1 MSIGA
6 HLVEL
11 RKRLMWAAAALV
23 VGMVVAFVI
32 TDPIIHLITE
42 PIRVIAERRGD
53 DFSALNFTSVTSAFD
68 LRMRIA
74 FSIGIFLSAPIWL
87 WQIWAFI
94 MPGLT
99 RKEIRYTVG
108 FVASAVPLF
117 FIGCWVGLLIV
128 PHVIELMW
136 GFTPEG
142 GVNFYNAVDYYDFVF
157 KLLIVVGVAFVLP
170 VFLVALNVAGVMSG
184 KAILKG
190 WRVAILIAT
199 LFSAL
204 ATPAAD
210 IISMFL
216 LAGILTVLFFAAAGV
231 SMLFDRPD
239 LGLIAVAWWT
249 GIACLVHAVRLVQAW
264 IVRSRGGKITSW
276 LSNEGALLS

>member
-1 MSIGA
+1 MDGPEAPKRDKRMSLGQ

-11 RKRLMWAAAALV
+11 RKRLMIAAIALV

-32 TDPIIHLITE
+32 TDPIIAWITQ
-42 PIRVIAERRGD
+42 PIEDIAARRGD
-53 DFSALNFTSVTSAFD
+53 DDLTALTFGTVTSAFD

-74 FSIGIFLSAPIWL
+74 FSIGIFLSAPVWL

-99 RKEIRYTVG
+99 RKEIRYTIG
-108 FVASAVPLF
+108 FVAAAVPLF
-117 FIGCWVGLLIV
+117 FGGCYLGVVVV

-136 GFTPEG
+136 QFTPEG
-142 GVNFYNAVDYYDFVF
+142 AANLYQAAEYYDFVF
-157 KLLIVVGVAFVLP
+157 KLMIVIGISFVLP

-199 LFSAL
+199 VFAAL

-210 IISMFL
+210 VVSML
-216 LAGILTVLFFAAAGV
+216 MLAGILTVLFFAAAGL
-231 SMLFDRPD
+231 SMLFDRRKAKRNMAFLPPEA
-239 LGLIAVAWWT
+239 GV
-249 GIACLVHAVRLVQAW
+249 
-264 IVRSRGGKITSW
+264 
-276 LSNEGALLS
+276 

>member
-1 MSIGA
+1 MDGPEAPKRDKRMSLGQ

-11 RKRLMWAAAALV
+11 RKRLMIAAIALV
-23 VGMVVAFVI
+23 VGMVVAFII
-32 TDPIIHLITE
+32 TDPIIHWVTGPIREITE
-42 PIRVIAERRGD
+42 DRGD
-53 DFSALNFTSVTSAFD
+53 NFAALNFSAVTSPFD
-68 LRMRIA
+68 MRMRIA
-74 FSIGIFLSAPIWL
+74 FSIGIFLSAPVWL

-99 RKEIRYTVG
+99 RKEIRYTIA
-108 FVASAVPLF
+108 FVAAAVPLF
-117 FIGCWVGLLIV
+117 FAGCYVGVLVV

-142 GVNFYNAVDYYDFVF
+142 GVNFYDAQQYYDFVF
-157 KLLIVVGVAFVLP
+157 KLMIVIGVSFVLP

-199 LFSAL
+199 VFAAL

-210 IISMFL
+210 VVSML
-216 LAGILTVLFFAAAGV
+216 MLAGILVVLFFAAAGL
-231 SMLFDRPD
+231 SMLFDKRKTKRNMTFLPPE
-239 LGLIAVAWWT
+239 ASA
-249 GIACLVHAVRLVQAW
+249 
-264 IVRSRGGKITSW
+264 
-276 LSNEGALLS
+276 

>member
-11 RKRLMWAAAALV
+11 RKRLMIAAAALV
-23 VGMVVAFVI
+23 VGMIVAFII
-32 TDPIIHLITE
+32 TDPVIDWITE
-42 PIRVIAERRGD
+42 PIRVISERRGD
-53 DFSALNFTSVTSAFD
+53 DFSALNFTNVTSAFD

-108 FVASAVPLF
+108 FVGAAVPLF
-117 FIGCWVGLLIV
+117 FVGCWVGMLIV

-142 GVNFYNAVDYYDFVF
+142 GVNFYNAPDYYDFVF
-157 KLLIVVGVAFVLP
+157 KLMIVIGVAFVLP

-190 WRVAILIAT
+190 WRVAIIVAT
-199 LFSAL
+199 VFAAL

-210 IISMFL
+210 VISML
-216 LAGILTVLFFAAAGV
+216 MLAGILIVLFFAAAGI
-231 SMLFDRPD
+231 SMLFDRRKSRRAAAA
-239 LGLIAVAWWT
+239 GLPGSTA
-249 GIACLVHAVRLVQAW
+249 
-264 IVRSRGGKITSW
+264 
-276 LSNEGALLS
+276 

>member
-1 MSIGA
+1 MI
-6 HLVEL
+6 
-11 RKRLMWAAAALV
+11 AAAALV
-23 VGMVVAFVI
+23 VGMIVAFII
-32 TDPIIHLITE
+32 TDPVIDWITE
-42 PIRVIAERRGD
+42 PIRVISERRGD
-53 DFSALNFTSVTSAFD
+53 DFSALNFTNVTSAFD

-108 FVASAVPLF
+108 FVGAAVPLF
-117 FIGCWVGLLIV
+117 FVGCWVGMLIV

-142 GVNFYNAVDYYDFVF
+142 GVNFYNAPDYYDFVF
-157 KLLIVVGVAFVLP
+157 KLMIVIGVAFVLP

-190 WRVAILIAT
+190 WRVAIIVAT
-199 LFSAL
+199 VFAAL

-210 IISMFL
+210 VISML
-216 LAGILTVLFFAAAGV
+216 MLAGILIILFFAAAGI
-231 SMLFDRPD
+231 SMLFDLRTSRRAAAA
-239 LGLIAVAWWT
+239 GLPGSTA
-249 GIACLVHAVRLVQAW
+249 
-264 IVRSRGGKITSW
+264 
-276 LSNEGALLS
+276 